1 MWMKGGKGWRNRRLP
16 CYDGEYCERV
26 YLWISG
32 IQSVVL
38 TGYAPRW
45 MAVALCYPQEKSRWR
60 SSCTESCVSPP
71 PFPAAPSVN
80 PNRHK
85 PSPTSLDTHLK
96 GARNHAEKSEK
107 NLIYA
112 RHSSKVVLLC
122 VHRLPR
128 IVAIPPCTKKRTVS
142 IPREGTNRKNQGD
155 KV

>member
-1 MWMKGGKGWRNRRLP
+1 MVKQLCGILCIP
-16 CYDGEYCERV
+16 ST
-26 YLWISG
+26 IPSG
-32 IQSVVL
+32 ALRQPQS
-38 TGYAPRW
+38 
-45 MAVALCYPQEKSRWR
+45 PQ
-60 SSCTESCVSPP
+60 TVP
-71 PFPAAPSVN
+71 
-80 PNRHK
+80 
-85 PSPTSLDTHLK
+85 PTSPDTHLK

-128 IVAIPPCTKKRTVS
+128 IVAIPPCTKKRTVP